1 MNLSGGQKARV
12 SLARESNNISMSRD
26 VLTNQVPYIVEL
38 VSCSWMM
45 VSALLMASLT
55 LVLSAVD
62 AHTAHA
68 IMENCFQGDI
78 LKGRTV
84 LLVSHHTA
92 LVSPVAS
99 YIVALDNVSPI

>member
-1 MNLSGGQKARV
+1 M
-12 SLARESNNISMSRD
+12 D
-26 VLTNQVPYIVEL
+26 D
-38 VSCSWMM
+38 
-45 VSALLMASLT
+45 
-55 LVLSAVD
+55 VLSAVD

-92 LVSPVAS
+92 LVSPAAT
-99 YIVALDNVSPI
+99 YIVALENVSRSVRDSLTAGRHQVQWSPI